1 MTVILSFFR
10 TAILYLALIAVVRLM
25 GKRQVGELEPAEFV
39 VAMLLADLAAI
50 PMQDGALPLLTGL
63 IPIGTVL
70 GLELTLS
77 GLSLRSIR
85 LRQLLCGRP
94 VILIDNGH
102 LLQDNLRRTRVTLDE
117 LMGQLREKNILTLQD
132 VQFAI
137 LETNGCL
144 SVFPYPDG
152 TPPRRQALPLTL
164 ISDGHLLRHNLA
176 LAKKDGVWLRRVLQ
190 ERNLTVEDTYLLTV
204 DENGGL
210 YCIQKEEPN

>member
-1 MTVILSFFR
+1 MILSLVR

-70 GLELTLS
+70 ALELILS
-77 GLSLRSIR
+77 GLSLRSLR

-94 VILIDNGH
+94 VILIDNGR
-102 LLQDNLRRTRVTLDE
+102 LLQDNLRRTRLTLDE
-117 LMGQLREKNILTLQD
+117 LTGQLREKGVLTVKA

-144 SVFPYPDG
+144 SVFPYPAAPAPQG
-152 TPPRRQALPLTL
+152 LPVTL

-190 ERNLTVEDTYLLTV
+190 AHNTTVEDTYLLTV
-204 DENGGL
+204 EEDGSL
-210 YCIQKEEPN
+210 YYIEKERSP

>member
-1 MTVILSFFR
+1 MILSFFR

-70 GLELTLS
+70 GLELILS
-77 GLSLRSIR
+77 GLSLRSLR

-94 VILIDNGH
+94 VILIDNGR
-102 LLQDNLRRTRVTLDE
+102 LLQDNLRRTRLTLDE
-117 LMGQLREKNILTLQD
+117 LTGQLREKGVLSLRC

-144 SVFPYPDG
+144 SVFPYPAAPAPQG
-152 TPPRRQALPLTL
+152 LPLTL
-164 ISDGHLLRHNLA
+164 ISDGRLLRHNLA
-176 LAKKDGVWLRRVLQ
+176 LAKKDGVWLRRVLL

-204 DENGGL
+204 EEDGSL
-210 YCIQKEEPN
+210 YFIQKEGKM